1 MNNTYL
7 YNIAQ
12 ELPVLDITPGHW
24 LTVGIEN
31 FRPTA
36 IRLVNLSQYDVSHL
50 KPSTG
55 DSVVE
60 IVLWWG
66 KRHVTTLRF
75 NCSEAAAASSIYE
88 NACRLLEDYVLRS
101 YNPLPFTGK

>member
-24 LTVGIEN
+24 LTVGIAN

-50 KPSTG
+50 KPSTES
-55 DSVVE
+55 SVVE
-60 IVLWWG
+60 ITLWWG
-66 KRHVTTLRF
+66 KRHDTSLRF
-75 NCSEAAAASSIYE
+75 NCSAAAAALSIYE
-88 NACRLLEDYVLRS
+88 NACRLLEDYTLRS